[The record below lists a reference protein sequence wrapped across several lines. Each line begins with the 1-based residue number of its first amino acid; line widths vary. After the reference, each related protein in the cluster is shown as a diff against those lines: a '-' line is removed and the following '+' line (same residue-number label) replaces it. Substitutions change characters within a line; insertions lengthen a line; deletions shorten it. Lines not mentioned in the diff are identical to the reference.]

1 MPTQRSTRQRAAARS
16 NGRSASDSPSD
27 VEVRR
32 GVEEIAAPLGDRL
45 PEMVA
50 AISVSLRDDIPELR
64 DEAQLPCLMRASRAT
79 CEERSVRVRP

>member
-32 GVEEIAAPLGDRL
+32 GVEELAAPLGDRL

-50 AISVSLRDDIPELR
+50 AISFRSAFTDWGSVV
-64 DEAQLPCLMRASRAT
+64 LPVWHWASCSGSTSRRMH
-79 CEERSVRVRP
+79 ES